1 MPQFYTANES
11 EEGGDDREAEEE
23 VDVPESAIW
32 DLSARW
38 NKKYLPALTIWSF
51 SCYLQVKQKQS
62 KARDR
67 DSTKHLREA
76 RGENAPVQRQ
86 GGGDDSSV

>member
-38 NKKYLPALTIWSF
+38 NKKYLPAHLMIFLLSPGQTKT
-51 SCYLQVKQKQS
+51 VQS
-62 KARDR
+62 KR
-67 DSTKHLREA
+67 
-76 RGENAPVQRQ
+76 
-86 GGGDDSSV
+86 